1 MPIYTVKMMRNLAKV
16 CGATIT
22 QPIEDGLAKLPPDD
36 KKAVV
41 QLGIEFSTEQC
52 RGLLEKGVAGLHF
65 YTMNRSKSVCAILET
80 LRSEGRL

>member
-1 MPIYTVKMMRNLAKV
+1 MMRNLARV

-22 QPIEDGLAKLPPDD
+22 QPVEEGLAKLPADD

-41 QLGIEFSTEQC
+41 QFGIDVATEQC